1 MSNIENRA
9 YTPAAVREM
18 DRTAIEQLGIPG
30 YTLMT
35 RAGQAAFAD
44 ARVRWPAA
52 KRWLVVCGAGNNAGD
67 GYVIAR
73 LARAAGLDVTVAAL
87 ADPDRLTGDAA
98 RARDDLRATGLAIG
112 SFAPALSSATD
123 LAVDAMLGTGLDR
136 PLSGAYLDAVNT
148 LNDAGIP
155 VVAVDIPTGL
165 SGATGEVMGAA
176 VRAALTPTFVGLK
189 QGLFLAAGP
198 DYCGEIRFHDL
209 GIPAGELVA
218 IEPTVGLYADT
229 DLRGLLGRR
238 PRTGHKGSFGH
249 VLIVGGNRGMGG
261 APRLAG
267 EAALRSGAGLVSVA
281 AHPDVAGSITSGC
294 PELMCHGAGAPEDL
308 EALLSRATV
317 VALGPG
323 LGRDDWSWQLFQ
335 SVVGCSQPK
344 VIDADALHVL
354 AEESLRRDDWILT
367 PHPGEAARLLGVD
380 TAAIQS
386 DRLGAVR
393 EIAARYGGVAVLKG
407 HGTLVGAADTL
418 PLLIRHGNPGMA
430 TAGMGDVLTGVV
442 AGLLAQYPGDPRRVA
457 AAAAHVHASAGDL
470 AAAAGERGLIAS
482 DLFAHLRSVVNS

>member
-1 MSNIENRA
+1 MSNIENLA

-18 DRTAIEQLGIPG
+18 DRTAIERLGIPG

-35 RAGQAAFAD
+35 RAGQAAFED
-44 ARVRWPAA
+44 ARARFPVAS
-52 KRWLVVCGAGNNAGD
+52 RWLVVCGAGNNAGD

-73 LARAAGLDVTVAAL
+73 LAHGAGLDVTVAAL

-98 RARDDLRATGLAIG
+98 RARDDFCATGLAI
-112 SFAPALSSATD
+112 STFEPALAGAAD
-123 LAVDAMLGTGLDR
+123 LAIDAMLGTGLDR
-136 PLSGAYLDAVNT
+136 PLSGAYLDAVNA
-148 LNDAGIP
+148 LDRAGIP

-165 SGATGEVMGAA
+165 SGATGEVLGAA

-198 DYCGEIRFHDL
+198 EHCGDVRFHDL
-209 GIPAGELVA
+209 GIPADALAA
-218 IEPTVGLYADT
+218 IEPTAGLYADA
-229 DLRGLLGRR
+229 DLCALLGRR

-249 VLIVGGNRGMGG
+249 VLIVGGNRGMAG

-308 EALLSRATV
+308 EALLGRATV

-335 SVVGCSQPK
+335 RVVGCSQPK
-344 VIDADALHVL
+344 VVDADALNIL
-354 AEESLRRDDWILT
+354 AEESVHRDDWILT

-380 TAAIQS
+380 TASIQS

-393 EIAARYGGVAVLKG
+393 EIAANYGGVAVLKG
-407 HGTLVGAADTL
+407 HGTLIGAAGSL
-418 PLLIRHGNPGMA
+418 PLLIRRGNPGMA
-430 TAGMGDVLTGVV
+430 TAGMGDVLTGVI
-442 AGLLAQYPGDPRRVA
+442 AGLLAQYPGDLRRVA
-457 AAAAHVHASAGDL
+457 AAAVYAHASAGDL
-470 AAAAGERGLIAS
+470 AAGGGERGLIAS
-482 DLFAHLRSVVNS
+482 DLFAHLRSVVNP